1 MKVIDGGFGKTDGD
15 EAVTLMDG
23 CRVILETLGVQDIPF
38 DEYNN
43 VTLVINAG
51 GIFSVTSTFPDLNF
65 LAAELS
71 KATHLTNEMQFTAG
85 EYDDEPEA

>member
-1 MKVIDGGFGKTDGD
+1 MKVIDGGFGKTDDD
-15 EAVTLMDG
+15 EVVTLLDG
-23 CRVILETLGVQDIPF
+23 CKVILETLGVDAIPF
-38 DEYNN
+38 DDYNN

-71 KATHLTNEMQFTAG
+71 KAAHLTNEMQFTDG
-85 EYDDEPEA
+85 EYEDEPEA